1 MPHRKRGH
9 GRKKPRGKGEGS
21 LPGVDRQTS
30 TSHTSHKTTSG
41 SQSQTKPATAIPA
54 AQVAVKPAQYE
65 NAPASTPKPTGT
77 QAGTKAAGGAT
88 VTAPASG
95 GASAAGGATT
105 QKGSPKSTTE
115 TSTPAK
121 VAASPTATTK
131 TKTTPAQETLKSTPI
146 TSSTSQSAKADASA
160 AAKPAAKGGVSVD
173 TKGAKPSDTKV
184 QREVGP
190 PKAHASAPAVDIDP
204 LDALAGTLPT
214 ESLGPTAPVYTG
226 PEVIE
231 PGITSKKGVLCGERD
246 DTLPPGYRKEDL
258 EKRAPAAK
266 PDVKPKEV
274 TKPLSTDEALDSLS
288 AGFMHSAPPATQK
301 KETKVED
308 LAAIDALSAG
318 FSNFAP
324 PPPASTKAGGDFS
337 LMGALSSPPPD
348 AKPKTDEGGSMSLDA
363 LGALGDT
370 LAAAKPL
377 PEPPKLR
384 PEDIVSEAKLKSE
397 KGVRVG
403 EREDSLH
410 PEYRFKEKDLKKYPA
425 PKPEPSMD
433 PTAALD
439 ILSGDFTSSS
449 AAPAVH
455 APVITPSAPP
465 QPAKVDDFSLDA
477 LAADFAAPAVAP
489 APQMIACDF
498 GLVAPA
504 VAPAKISAPAP
515 PPPATK
521 APAVP
526 AFDEGGS
533 MSLDALSALG
543 DTLAAAEPVPEPPKL
558 RPEDI
563 VSEAKLKSEKGVRVG
578 EREDSLPP
586 EYRFKEEDLKKY
598 PAPKR
603 ESSMDPTAAL
613 DILSGDFTSSSAA
626 PAVHAPVITPSAPPQ
641 PGKVDDFSLDALAGD
656 FAAPAVA
663 PAPQMI
669 ACDFGLVAPAVAPA
683 AVQSSV
689 CSAAERQL
697 SLGTCDALDA
707 LSDTLMDTTPVPQP
721 APVPVKDIVKE
732 KTIEAERLIKMGER
746 DDSLPPEFRPSEED
760 LKALPKVQPDVRPKQ
775 KSMDDSTALDLLSSD
790 FSTCPVAPAPPAA
803 VFTVPVEAPA
813 APAPVLDALADTL
826 TPQAVAEVKPKEQK
840 PKVSQEGT
848 HTTSESKSGKSKSKS
863 KKPATEDSSALDM
876 LSDQLNSDVVPTKK
890 GGKS

>member
-1 MPHRKRGH
+1 M
-9 GRKKPRGKGEGS
+9 
-21 LPGVDRQTS
+21 
-30 TSHTSHKTTSG
+30 
-41 SQSQTKPATAIPA
+41 SQTKPATAIPA
-54 AQVAVKPAQYE
+54 AQVAVKPAQY
-65 NAPASTPKPTGT
+65 
-77 QAGTKAAGGAT
+77 
-88 VTAPASG
+88 
-95 GASAAGGATT
+95 
-105 QKGSPKSTTE
+105 E

-324 PPPASTKAGGDFS
+324 PPPASTKSPAPPADKKAKMEKAGGDFS

>member
-54 AQVAVKPAQYE
+54 AQVAVKPAQY
-65 NAPASTPKPTGT
+65 
-77 QAGTKAAGGAT
+77 
-88 VTAPASG
+88 
-95 GASAAGGATT
+95 
-105 QKGSPKSTTE
+105 E

-324 PPPASTKAGGDFS
+324 PPPASTKSPAPPADKKAKMEKAGGDFS

>member
-1 MPHRKRGH
+1 MAYAAYWMML
-9 GRKKPRGKGEGS
+9 KGEGS
-21 LPGVDRQTS
+21 LPGADRQT
-30 TSHTSHKTTSG
+30 TSHTSHKTASG

-54 AQVAVKPAQYE
+54 AQVALKPAQYE

-77 QAGTKAAGGAT
+77 QAGAKAAGGAT
-88 VTAPASG
+88 VTTPASG
-95 GASAAGGATT
+95 GASAAWGTT
-105 QKGSPKSTTE
+105 THKGSPKSSTE
-115 TSTPAK
+115 AGVHTKFMSPSPYVPPSPKGSPKDVPKTSTPAK
-121 VAASPTATTK
+121 VAPSPTATTK

-160 AAKPAAKGGVSVD
+160 AAKPAAKGGVSAD

-190 PKAHASAPAVDIDP
+190 PKSHASAPAVDP
-204 LDALAGTLPT
+204 LDALAGMLPS

-226 PEVIE
+226 PEVTE
-231 PGITSKKGVLCGERD
+231 SGITSEKGVLCGERD

-258 EKRAPAAK
+258 EKKAPAAK

-274 TKPLSTDEALDSLS
+274 VKPLSTDEALESLS
-288 AGFMHSAPPATQK
+288 SGFMHSAPPAPQK

-308 LAAIDALSAG
+308 LAAIDALSSG

-324 PPPASTKAGGDFS
+324 PPPASTKSPAPPADKKAKMEQAGGDFS
-337 LMGALSSPPPD
+337 LMGALSSPPPA

-370 LAAAKPL
+370 LAADEPL

-384 PEDIVSEAKLKSE
+384 PEDIVSENKLKSE

-403 EREDSLH
+403 EREDSLP
-410 PEYRFKEKDLKKYPA
+410 PEYRFKEEDLKKYPAPKPEPSMDPTAALDILSGDFTSSSAAPAAHFEPPKLIACDFGRVAPPQQAKVDDFSLDALAADFVAPAVAPAKISAPAPPPPVAKAPAVPAPDEGGFMSLDALSALGDTLAADEPLPEPPKLRPEDIVSENKLKSEKGVRVGEREDSLPPEYRFKEEDLKKYPA

-465 QPAKVDDFSLDA
+465 
-477 LAADFAAPAVAP
+477 AATASDFA
-489 APQMIACDF
+489 
-498 GLVAPA
+498 
-504 VAPAKISAPAP
+504 
-515 PPPATK
+515 
-521 APAVP
+521 
-526 AFDEGGS
+526 
-533 MSLDALSALG
+533 
-543 DTLAAAEPVPEPPKL
+543 
-558 RPEDI
+558 
-563 VSEAKLKSEKGVRVG
+563 
-578 EREDSLPP
+578 
-586 EYRFKEEDLKKY
+586 
-598 PAPKR
+598 
-603 ESSMDPTAAL
+603 
-613 DILSGDFTSSSAA
+613 
-626 PAVHAPVITPSAPPQ
+626 
-641 PGKVDDFSLDALAGD
+641 LDALAGD
-656 FAAPAVA
+656 F
-663 PAPQMI
+663 
-669 ACDFGLVAPAVAPA
+669 VAPAVAPA

-697 SLGTCDALDA
+697 SSGTCDALDA

-721 APVPVKDIVKE
+721 APVPVKDVIKE
-732 KTIEAERLIKMGER
+732 KTIEEERLIKMGER

-803 VFTVPVEAPA
+803 AAGPVFTVPVEAPA
-813 APAPVLDALADTL
+813 APAPAPVLDALADSL
-826 TPQAVAEVKPKEQK
+826 IPQAVAEVKPKEQK
-840 PKVSQEGT
+840 PK
-848 HTTSESKSGKSKSKS
+848 SKSGKSKSKS

-876 LSDQLNSDVVPTKK
+876 LSGQLTSDVVPTNK

>member
-1 MPHRKRGH
+1 MDAKSPVGFQSFL
-9 GRKKPRGKGEGS
+9 PPTVLETLSSVSPMAYAAYWMTLKGEGS

-30 TSHTSHKTTSG
+30 TSHTSHKTASG

-88 VTAPASG
+88 VMAPASG

-105 QKGSPKSTTE
+105 HKGSPKSTTE

-121 VAASPTATTK
+121 VAPSPTATTK
-131 TKTTPAQETLKSTPI
+131 SKTTPAQETLKRTPI

-160 AAKPAAKGGVSVD
+160 AAKPAAKGGVSAD

-190 PKAHASAPAVDIDP
+190 PKAHASAP
-204 LDALAGTLPT
+204 
-214 ESLGPTAPVYTG
+214 
-226 PEVIE
+226 
-231 PGITSKKGVLCGERD
+231 
-246 DTLPPGYRKEDL
+246 

-288 AGFMHSAPPATQK
+288 AGFMHSAPPAPQKK

-324 PPPASTKAGGDFS
+324 PPPASTKSPAPPADKKAKKEKTGGDFS

-348 AKPKTDEGGSMSLDA
+348 AKPKTDEAGSMSLDA
-363 LGALGDT
+363 LSALGDT
-370 LAAAKPL
+370 LAAAEPV

-403 EREDSLH
+403 EREDSLP

-477 LAADFAAPAVAP
+477 LAEDFAAPAVAP

-578 EREDSLPP
+578 EREDSRPP
-586 EYRFKEEDLKKY
+586 EYRFKEKDLKKY
-598 PAPKR
+598 PAPKP
-603 ESSMDPTAAL
+603 EPSMDPTAAL

-641 PGKVDDFSLDALAGD
+641 PAKVDDFSLDALAED

-663 PAPQMI
+663 PPPRMI

-697 SLGTCDALDA
+697 SSGTCDALDA

-721 APVPVKDIVKE
+721 APVPVKNIVKE

-760 LKALPKVQPDVRPKQ
+760 LKALPQVQPDVRPKQ

-813 APAPVLDALADTL
+813 APAPAPVLDALADTL
-826 TPQAVAEVKPKEQK
+826 IPKAVTEVKPKEQK

-876 LSDQLNSDVVPTKK
+876 LSDQLTSDVVPTKK

>member
-65 NAPASTPKPTGT
+65 
-77 QAGTKAAGGAT
+77 
-88 VTAPASG
+88 
-95 GASAAGGATT
+95 
-105 QKGSPKSTTE
+105 
-115 TSTPAK
+115 
-121 VAASPTATTK
+121 
-131 TKTTPAQETLKSTPI
+131 
-146 TSSTSQSAKADASA
+146 
-160 AAKPAAKGGVSVD
+160 
-173 TKGAKPSDTKV
+173 V

-324 PPPASTKAGGDFS
+324 PPPASTKSPAPPADKKAKMEKAGGDFS